1 MTSADLRGRTEIF
14 TSKTIALTIELKRVK
29 LGKVILKG
37 YYLIYIG
44 FYFDFDNHNFIIL
57 SSYDTKLKHTQ
68 S

>member
-1 MTSADLRGRTEIF
+1 MTFADLRGRTEIF

-44 FYFDFDNHNFIIL
+44 FYFDFDN
-57 SSYDTKLKHTQ
+57 
-68 S
+68 

>member
-29 LGKVILKG
+29 LGKVILRG
-37 YYLIYIG
+37 YYLNYIG
-44 FYFDFDNHNFIIL
+44 FYFDFDYQNIIL
-57 SSYDTKLKHTQ
+57 SSCDTRLKHTQ